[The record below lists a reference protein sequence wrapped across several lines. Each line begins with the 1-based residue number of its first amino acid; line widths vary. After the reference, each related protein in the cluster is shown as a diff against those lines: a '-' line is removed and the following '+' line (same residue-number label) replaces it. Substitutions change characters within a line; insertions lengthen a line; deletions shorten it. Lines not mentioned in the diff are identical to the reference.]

1 LSPRRRTTGP
11 PAEEH
16 IRIVMVEPRAILGV
30 GVLEILEHEADIDVV
45 GYAATTLE
53 AIAVVDEAAPDV
65 VLVDVSSPT
74 SDSTDATRRL
84 RKGAPESGFIVM
96 GRDDDDA
103 SIVEAAEVGAT
114 AHVAA
119 MAEPRELVAA
129 IRAVAGGEDPLKDE
143 LMTRPD
149 LMERIVDGIRGSI
162 LADTEH
168 STTLSPRELDVL
180 TLVATGSR
188 NREIAEAL
196 GLSEQTVKNHMS
208 SIFHKL
214 GVPNRTRAVLY
225 ATRQGWLTLDDE
237 AEEPAMPSG
246 HP

>member
-1 LSPRRRTTGP
+1 LSRRRRSTDAPTD
-11 PAEEH
+11 EH
-16 IRIVMVEPRAILGV
+16 IRIVMVEPRAIVGV
-30 GVLEILEHEADIDVV
+30 GVLEILEHEEDIDVV
-45 GYAATTLE
+45 GYAATTVE

-119 MAEPRELVAA
+119 MAEPGELVAA

-143 LMTRPD
+143 LITRPD
-149 LMERIVDGIRGSI
+149 LMERIVDGMRGSI
-162 LADTEH
+162 LADTDH
-168 STTLSPRELDVL
+168 PATLSPRELDVL

-208 SIFHKL
+208 SIFHKI

-225 ATRQGWLTLDDE
+225 ATRQGWLNLDE
-237 AEEPAMPSG
+237 TAEEPVPSG
-246 HP
+246 QV

>member
-1 LSPRRRTTGP
+1 MSRRRRPTSP
-11 PAEEH
+11 PPEEH
-16 IRIVMVEPRAILGV
+16 IRIVMVEPRAIVGV
-30 GVLEILEHEADIDVV
+30 GVLEILDREADIDVV
-45 GYAATTLE
+45 GYAATTVE

-65 VLVDVSSPT
+65 VLVDVSSPA

-84 RKGAPESGFIVM
+84 RKGAPESGFIVL

-119 MAEPRELVAA
+119 MAEPGELVAA
-129 IRAVAGGEDPLKDE
+129 IRAVAGGEDPLNHE
-143 LMTRPD
+143 LITRPD
-149 LMERIVDGIRGSI
+149 LMERIVDGMRGS
-162 LADTEH
+162 LMADTEH
-168 STTLSPRELDVL
+168 PATLSPRELDVL
-180 TLVATGSR
+180 ALVATGSR
-188 NREIAEAL
+188 NREIATAL

-225 ATRQGWLTLDDE
+225 ATRQGWLTLDETADE
-237 AEEPAMPSG
+237 PMTTSG
-246 HP
+246 HV

>member
-1 LSPRRRTTGP
+1 LSRRRRSTSP
-11 PAEEH
+11 PVADH
-16 IRIVMVEPRAILGV
+16 IRLVMVEPSAILGA
-30 GVLEILEHEADIDVV
+30 GVLEILDREADIDVV
-45 GYAATTLE
+45 GYAATTIE

-96 GRDDDDA
+96 GSEDDDA

-119 MAEPRELVAA
+119 MAEPGELVAA

-143 LMTRPD
+143 LITRPD
-149 LMERIVDGIRGSI
+149 LMERIVDGMRGSI
-162 LADTEH
+162 LAATEQPA
-168 STTLSPRELDVL
+168 TLSPRELDVL
-180 TLVATGSR
+180 ALVATGSR

-225 ATRQGWLTLDDE
+225 ATRQGWLTLDD
-237 AEEPAMPSG
+237 ATEEPAVPSAAS
-246 HP
+246 